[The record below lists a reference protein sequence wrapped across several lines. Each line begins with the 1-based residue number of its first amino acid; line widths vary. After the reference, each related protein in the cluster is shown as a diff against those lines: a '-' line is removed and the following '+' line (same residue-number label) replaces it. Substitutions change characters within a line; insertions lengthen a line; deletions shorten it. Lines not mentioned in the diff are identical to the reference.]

1 MLLNSLRIPDIADF
15 LSRLE
20 VPPNKMFQLTFD
32 RSFLALPLQSVAVK
46 RS

>member
-1 MLLNSLRIPDIADF
+1 MKIN
-15 LSRLE
+15 
-20 VPPNKMFQLTFD
+20 PPHNRMFQLTFD